1 MEIKRVFDIL
11 KKSLIVFPVL
21 VKVIGEIED
30 EIKKAQAPES
40 AGGKKL
46 SAGEVAS
53 IVASSV
59 GKIVS
64 AVIDVFPV
72 VTSSSDKK

>member
-1 MEIKRVFDIL
+1 MDVKRVFEIL

-53 IVASSV
+53 IVASSA

-64 AVIDVFPV
+64 AVIDVFAV
-72 VTSSSDKK
+72 VSAEKK